1 MGLSDI
7 VRVLCE
13 HVTKS
18 RTAPIGEGLDV
29 ASRDAAC
36 LGVAWLSVAWPGDPL
51 LQALSVS
58 LVVNEFSYG

>member
-36 LGVAWLSVAWPGDPL
+36 LGVAWPGDPL